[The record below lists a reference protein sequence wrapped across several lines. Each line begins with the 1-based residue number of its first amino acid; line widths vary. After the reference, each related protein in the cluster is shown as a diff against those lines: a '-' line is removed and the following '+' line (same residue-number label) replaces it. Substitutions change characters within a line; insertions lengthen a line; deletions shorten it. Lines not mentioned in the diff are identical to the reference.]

1 MEEKKYN
8 MVRMEYTPLKQN
20 QFERAFAYEFE
31 YDPND
36 GIEELINGF
45 RVFLRALTYSE
56 TTINQY
62 IPDPDEVPVGYRVEI
77 ANEEVFDELIEKEKI
92 SNDRWDG

>member
-8 MVRMEYTPLKQN
+8 MVRMEYTPLKQSR
-20 QFERAFAYEFE
+20 FERAFAYEFE
-31 YDPND
+31 YDPNE
-36 GIEELINGF
+36 GIEELIDGF

-62 IPDPDEVPVGYRVEI
+62 IPDPDEVPVEYEI
-77 ANEEVFDELIEKEKI
+77 ANKEVFEELKEKI